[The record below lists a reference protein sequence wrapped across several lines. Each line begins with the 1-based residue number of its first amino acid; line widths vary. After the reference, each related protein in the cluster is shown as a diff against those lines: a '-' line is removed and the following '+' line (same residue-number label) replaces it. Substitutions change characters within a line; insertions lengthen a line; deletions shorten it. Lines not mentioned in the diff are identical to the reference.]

1 MVWIEIYHLFPGGI
15 IRQVSR
21 AADEGVGLT
30 EFIGSLG
37 PVIPGIPRTPISLR
51 VDDRRGDVRDVAHR
65 GPDPRYVRDHGPPV
79 ETEFHWSPATT
90 SVAVGTS
97 DGPPRHNLARWQAM
111 FVDLRT

>member
-79 ETEFHWSPATT
+79 ETEFHGPLRPHRLGSEQATDHH
-90 SVAVGTS
+90 GTT
-97 DGPPRHNLARWQAM
+97 L
-111 FVDLRT
+111 